1 MTLKKILGTRMVGTL
16 HLWLGIAS
24 GLMVFIIGIT
34 GATYTFVDEL
44 KPVFYKDRL
53 FITPEKT
60 PRLPLGELVAVA
72 EKTLGKGKPVNRA
85 EVFNQPDR
93 TVIFRALKNDKEGF
107 SHWDY
112 YKYYY
117 RVYVNPYNGKVVKVE
132 NTENEFFQ
140 LVLSLHM
147 RMLFGEKI
155 GHYVVGYSVLTFV
168 ILLISGIVLWVPK
181 KWNKAGREKSFS
193 IKWDA
198 KLKRINYDLHNVLGF
213 YAFVVLFVIAFTGL
227 VWVFDWMG
235 NSVRFVANGG
245 ENIAKTKLMSSDTTL
260 SGSGT
265 DRAFM
270 QARNKNPQAYSYLVI
285 FPAKNDGTINI
296 STYLKNNNKYD
307 RIQDNFDRYSGKL
320 LRSASFDQLNGGD
333 KMYQLNFDL
342 HTGSILSL
350 PGKILVF
357 FAGLIC
363 ASLPV
368 TGFAI
373 WWERRKKSRKKEA
386 GAGARNMSRVKKRE
400 FVKPTME
407 S

>member
-155 GHYVVGYSVLTFV
+155 GHYVVGYSVLAFV

-181 KWNKAGREKSFS
+181 KWNKTGREKSFS

-213 YAFVVLFVIAFTGL
+213 YAFVVLFVIALTGL
-227 VWVFDWMG
+227 VWVFDWME

-245 ENIAKTKLMSSDTTL
+245 ENIAKTKLMLSDTTL

-368 TGFAI
+368 TGFVI
-373 WWERRKKSRKKEA
+373 WWGRRKKSKKKEA

-400 FVKPTME
+400 FVKPTVE

>member
-24 GLMVFIIGIT
+24 GLMVFVIGIT

-227 VWVFDWMG
+227 VWVFDWME

-245 ENIAKTKLMSSDTTL
+245 ENIAKTKLMLSDTTL

-373 WWERRKKSRKKEA
+373 WWGRRKKSRKKEA

-400 FVKPTME
+400 FVKPTVE